1 MGRSCRNGSETL
13 QAGALGTITI
23 GTRPLGIPLQ
33 PATFGADTLGTSF
46 LRVAAFEATALG
58 PGTLG
63 AMALE
68 TAAL

>member
-1 MGRSCRNGSETL
+1 MRWSCRNGSETL
-13 QAGALGTITI
+13 QTGALGAITI
-23 GTRPLGIPLQ
+23 GTRALEIHLQ

-46 LRVAAFEATALG
+46 IRAAAFEATALG